1 MKSAAPVPVHYRL
14 APGGGLFFAL
24 LGILMLLG
32 CVLLAWLLALR
43 QAQQAGAAIWIITA
57 LAYVAAW
64 FFSMRVV
71 RALPTG
77 WLVWTGKVWRL
88 QSDQDALQVSSGK
101 GQSAQLAPA
110 YRSCTLVLDVQQAV
124 LLRLHD
130 DKGLPL
136 SGNKSP
142 ASCWVWATRA
152 SDQPNWHALRCALV
166 WAQTVTDGADRKIA
180 RRQEVVS

>member
-1 MKSAAPVPVHYRL
+1 MKIAAPAPVHYRL

-24 LGILMLLG
+24 ISMLLLLG

-43 QAQQAGAAIWIITA
+43 QAQQTGAAIWIATV
-57 LAYVAAW
+57 LAYAVAW
-64 FFSMRVV
+64 FFSV
-71 RALPTG
+71 RTMHALPTG

-88 QSDQDALQVSSGK
+88 QSDQDALQAPSGK
-101 GQSAQLAPA
+101 GQGAQLAPA

-130 DKGLPL
+130 GKGLPL

-152 SDQPNWHALRCALV
+152 SDQPSWHALRCALV
-166 WAQTVTDGADRKIA
+166 WAQTVPERADTKA
-180 RRQEVVS
+180 SRRQEVVS

>member
-1 MKSAAPVPVHYRL
+1 MHYRL

-101 GQSAQLAPA
+101 GQSAQLARA
-110 YRSCTLVLDVQQAV
+110 YRSCTLVLYVQQAV
-124 LLRLHD
+124 LLLAAEFYEHRHD
-130 DKGLPL
+130 DGTSGAGLPFGVVTL
-136 SGNKSP
+136 
-142 ASCWVWATRA
+142 
-152 SDQPNWHALRCALV
+152 
-166 WAQTVTDGADRKIA
+166 TV
-180 RRQEVVS
+180 QLLWC

>member
-1 MKSAAPVPVHYRL
+1 MHYRL

-57 LAYVAAW
+57 LAYVAAV
-64 FFSMRVV
+64 FFSMLVV

-130 DKGLPL
+130 GKGLPL
-136 SGNKSP
+136 SGSNHP
-142 ASCWVWATRA
+142 VARWVWATRA